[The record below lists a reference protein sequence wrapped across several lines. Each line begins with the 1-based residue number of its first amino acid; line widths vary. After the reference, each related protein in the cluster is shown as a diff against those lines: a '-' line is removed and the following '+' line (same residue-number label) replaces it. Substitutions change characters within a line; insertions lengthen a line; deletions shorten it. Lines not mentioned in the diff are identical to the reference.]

1 MKKNLYLVIISII
14 TILVIIFSTCFRV
27 GNVVSKFFPFGV
39 FWNDDET
46 TLSGDE
52 IDVTESLDAF
62 ENIKVDTSA
71 CDVRVSYGDEFSWNY
86 QGDSSLKPEIKL
98 DGNTLIVSEESGVHF
113 HWGDWDVDCKTTI
126 TVPEGTVLKGIEV
139 DSSAGNFLMK
149 DISVGKI
156 KAELSAG
163 NVQLKNI
170 TADAADFDLSAGN
183 FNIDD
188 SNVKVIKCE
197 CSAGNAE
204 FRDITFEKLGA
215 DMSAGNL
222 QIKSA
227 VNLDDAQ
234 IEADSTDLHIQDKR
248 IHDGSFEQDG
258 NNNIKVIIDC
268 SAGSASLEW

>member
-1 MKKNLYLVIISII
+1 MKKNLYLVIISLI
-14 TILVIIFSTCFRV
+14 TIMVIIFSTCFHV
-27 GNVVSKFFPFGV
+27 GNVVSKLFPFGA

-71 CDVRVSYGDEFSWNY
+71 CDVRVSYGDGFSWNY
-86 QGDSSLKPEIKL
+86 QGDSSLKPEIRL
-98 DGNTLIVSEESGVHF
+98 DGNTLIVSEECGVHF

-126 TVPEGTVLKGIEV
+126 TIPEGTVLNGIEV

-149 DISVGKI
+149 DISVDKI
-156 KAELSAG
+156 KADLSAG

-188 SNVKVIKCE
+188 SNVKVIKCD

-204 FRDITFEKLGA
+204 FKDITFEKLDA

-222 QIKSA
+222 QITSA

-248 IHDGSFEQDG
+248 IRGGSFEQDG